1 MKVFK
6 MKDQYQTYLFTTGM
20 FRSGTTFLARIL
32 NTHSK
37 IVLAADILIEFIK
50 AFRNEVYFINN
61 ITIDFPS
68 RPLESNFKLQ
78 HKVIANQIENGNF
91 ELKLQFTNLSE
102 LTAKTKKYALTF
114 SELYSNNLELLKG
127 SNYFEIFNQLLN
139 TIDKTYGK
147 EGSTVLGFK
156 SAWSEQFVPTFL
168 NQFPQ
173 KGKVLFIIRDPRGV
187 IASNYFQGDTRYPLE
202 FLVRQWRKSVCY
214 AILYSKILEKYRDKC
229 LMIKYEDLVSDPKF
243 TIQKITQFLNLQF
256 EADLL
261 DPSKFKNGKN
271 EEWQQ
276 NTSYGEPQGKFNKSS
291 MEKWKNVLNANIQRF
306 IEHTCFPELKLLNFR
321 TKFVNIDNIQ
331 DEIPYPG
338 DNYKCLAEWI
348 KEFYPI
354 NKIEDQKWKIQIQED
369 EKKRNSI
376 FYSGIKNGD
385 SELYKSEIDDY
396 FIDKRFF
403 KFLIENLNN

>member
-1 MKVFK
+1 
-6 MKDQYQTYLFTTGM
+6 
-20 FRSGTTFLARIL
+20 
-32 NTHSK
+32 
-37 IVLAADILIEFIK
+37 
-50 AFRNEVYFINN
+50 
-61 ITIDFPS
+61 
-68 RPLESNFKLQ
+68 
-78 HKVIANQIENGNF
+78 
-91 ELKLQFTNLSE
+91 
-102 LTAKTKKYALTF
+102 
-114 SELYSNNLELLKG
+114 
-127 SNYFEIFNQLLN
+127 
-139 TIDKTYGK
+139 
-147 EGSTVLGFK
+147 
-156 SAWSEQFVPTFL
+156 
-168 NQFPQ
+168 
-173 KGKVLFIIRDPRGV
+173 
-187 IASNYFQGDTRYPLE
+187 
-202 FLVRQWRKSVCY
+202 
-214 AILYSKILEKYRDKC
+214 
-229 LMIKYEDLVSDPKF
+229 MIKYEDLVSDPKF